1 MTPLA
6 PSDCVPFHWPN
17 PKGQQLLRVRPLPG
31 HGGLGYV
38 PGEDEGWSSGFPI
51 DTVGSFVVHCE
62 QGVVPSERGWWES
75 LLRIKV
81 HLAISPHISPDF
93 PISPYISCAAAHQ
106 GAPRH

>member
-6 PSDCVPFHWPN
+6 EGDCVPFHWPSAKREQ
-17 PKGQQLLRVRPLPG
+17 PQLLCVRPLPG
-31 HGGLGYV
+31 HGSLAFV
-38 PGEDEGWSSGFPI
+38 PGADEGWSSGFPI

-81 HLAISPHISPDF
+81 HLATDDHTVRP
-93 PISPYISCAAAHQ
+93 
-106 GAPRH
+106 